1 MIRAL
6 VLPLALALG
15 VAAPALAKPAS
26 KASAPLSAEEQA
38 GVALA
43 IDRARLLHAYDQA
56 AWHTTDAMRRDVPKE
71 TLVTIRG
78 WVVTPDGNGASDG
91 DDDYRVTYYSGA
103 PGTGHRAVYSVVWTG
118 GTDVRD
124 AKLHA
129 AGDDQLSAEET
140 RLVAASG
147 AVPEQGPLRCANAR
161 FNRVI
166 LPRSSADE
174 PDLVYLLTPQTE
186 AGSIPLGGHH
196 RSAVKD
202 GKVLSSRA
210 FSNSCI
216 AMPLGAKTEGFVIS
230 HLLDPTPTEI
240 HFFSALAGQKP
251 VYVITTQNERL
262 WVAEIVDGEP
272 RARLTGADA
281 PIF

>member
-1 MIRAL
+1 MIRTL
-6 VLPLALALG
+6 ILLLALALG
-15 VAAPALAKPAS
+15 ATAPALAKPAS

-56 AWHTTDAMRRDVPKE
+56 AWHTTDALRRDVPSE
-71 TLVTIRG
+71 AVATIRG
-78 WVVTPDGNGASDG
+78 WVVTPDGDG
-91 DDDYRVTYYSGA
+91 DYRVTYYSGA

-202 GKVLSSRA
+202 GKILSSRP

-216 AMPLGAKTEGFVIS
+216 AMPLDAKTEGFVIS
-230 HLLDPTPTEI
+230 HLLDPTPTEV
-240 HFFSALAGQKP
+240 HFFSALAGRKP